1 MAFSFD
7 TALGIHPQA
16 VMVRSR
22 RMQVIASN
30 LANADTPGYQARDL
44 DFREML
50 RSESSGARIMRT
62 HARHLDSAAAGNS
75 AGGELKYRNPLQP
88 SVDGNTVEPQ
98 FEQAA
103 FADNAIRY
111 QASLRFLEG
120 RIRSLSD
127 AITGG
132 LR

>member
-1 MAFSFD
+1 MALSFD
-7 TALGIHPQA
+7 TAFGIHPQA
-16 VMVRSR
+16 VALRSK

-50 RSESSGARIMRT
+50 RSERSGARIVRT
-62 HARHLDSAAAGNS
+62 HARHLDTAASRS

-88 SVDGNTVEPQ
+88 SLDGNTVEPQ

-103 FADNAIRY
+103 FADNAIRF

>member
-7 TALGIHPQA
+7 DLFGVHARA
-16 VMVRSR
+16 VTVRSQ

-44 DFREML
+44 DFREVMRGQQGKL
-50 RSESSGARIMRT
+50 RTVSTHDKHMNVTADNSSTIGT
-62 HARHLDSAAAGNS
+62 
-75 AGGELKYRNPLQP
+75 LKYRNPLQP

-103 FADNAIRY
+103 FADNAIRF
-111 QASLRFLEG
+111 QASLMFLDG
-120 RIRSLSD
+120 RLRSLSD

-132 LR
+132 MR